1 MKKKRALIKKYLLP
15 ILVTMACSSC
25 NRDTC
30 PLSSGPGG
38 TETRNLASFNEIVL
52 YDKIN
57 LILTQDSVQKVI
69 VGGGKN
75 LLEGIETQVKDGLL
89 TISNNNGCNWLR
101 DPGYQINVYVSSS
114 QLEKITYYGA
124 GNITSTNS
132 LLASQFTVDSWTGTG
147 SITLSLVT
155 GISNA
160 YVRNNNAVITLN
172 GQSDSSFIYCGE
184 EGSVNEINFNSSYAS
199 VDSKS
204 IENIYVNVSNS
215 MRAVLAYK
223 GNVYYKGNPVLL
235 DTLIS
240 NSGKLI
246 HLQ

>member
-1 MKKKRALIKKYLLP
+1 M
-15 ILVTMACSSC
+15 LVMIAGSSC
-25 NRDTC
+25 DRGTC
-30 PLSSGPGG
+30 PLSSGSGG
-38 TETRNLASFNEIVL
+38 TETRTLASFNEIVL

-57 LILTQDSVQKVI
+57 LILTQDSEQEVT

-75 LLEGIETQVKDGLL
+75 LLKGIETLVKDSVL

-114 QLEKITYYGA
+114 QLQKITYYGA
-124 GNITSTNS
+124 GNITSTNT
-132 LLASQFTVDSWTGTG
+132 LLAPQFTVDSWTGTG
-147 SITLSLVT
+147 SITLDLVT

-160 YVRNNNAVITLN
+160 FVRNNNALITLN

-184 EGSVNEINFNSSYAS
+184 EGSVNEINFISGYAS

-223 GNVYYKGNPVLL
+223 GNVYYKGNPVLV

-240 NSGKLI
+240 NTGKLI